1 VKKALKSNAKPA
13 SKFEDEDD
21 SDDDDA
27 DDDEDVKVMHI
38 SPSSMNSQIA
48 SCSYS
53 SNSEHHLL
61 LVSTYSFLLNVWSQ
75 LFLNCVFFI
84 CMHFYWVRV
93 VFMLTY
99 DIFPAS
105 KWEGEC

>member
-38 SPSSMNSQIA
+38 SPSFMNSQIA
-48 SCSYS
+48 SSSYS
-53 SNSEHHLL
+53 SNSEHH
-61 LVSTYSFLLNVWSQ
+61 YS
-75 LFLNCVFFI
+75 
-84 CMHFYWVRV
+84 
-93 VFMLTY
+93 
-99 DIFPAS
+99 
-105 KWEGEC
+105 

>member
-38 SPSSMNSQIA
+38 SPSF
-48 SCSYS
+48 
-53 SNSEHHLL
+53 
-61 LVSTYSFLLNVWSQ
+61 TDSQ
-75 LFLNCVFFI
+75 L
-84 CMHFYWVRV
+84 
-93 VFMLTY
+93 
-99 DIFPAS
+99 
-105 KWEGEC
+105 